1 MTTLKNVKLEKMP
14 GFPSRAFFAI
24 VTLPYLL
31 PPSEQGIASKATRD
45 TLSKLQA
52 WFSFDVTSASAK
64 PAREGKMESDPAQA
78 KFAAP

>member
-14 GFPSRAFFAI
+14 GFPSRASFAI
-24 VTLPYLL
+24 MTLPYLL

-52 WFSFDVTSASAK
+52 WFSFWRHERFRKAGS
-64 PAREGKMESDPAQA
+64 RGKD
-78 KFAAP
+78 